1 MMLKKLSATLVSVTT
16 AAALCVGCSSSDGSG
31 DTGPQPDENGI
42 TTIKLGVTD
51 AGKKQWPI
59 LIEKAKAENIN
70 VELVPYT
77 DYVTPNKALAEGQI
91 DVNRYQHLIFLA
103 QNQANTKDTLVP
115 IASTEVF
122 PLPLYWKG
130 HDSLDGIEGQ
140 TVAIPNDPTNGGR
153 AIKVLEKAG
162 LITLKDNAKNALSPT
177 PSDIDEA
184 NSKVAINDV
193 DATQTAIVW
202 DNGTPAV
209 INQNFL
215 QRAGIDPTTALT
227 ADDPKDASS
236 EPYINVWVTR
246 PEEADNEAINR
257 ITEIWYDPEVQVA
270 VAEDTGHSAVTVKKP
285 REELQKILDKL
296 VDEVKANN

>member
-1 MMLKKLSATLVSVTT
+1 MLKKLSATLVSVTT